1 MRGLRPPAQM
11 PPHFRGPD
19 APMRNAVRAGS
30 VLFVLLAAYT
40 VWPFVDLYRLA
51 RAIES
56 RDVAALSRQVEF
68 GAVQTSVTRQVLR
81 TYLALSGQ
89 EQRVPAFA
97 RDALV
102 STVAASVQP
111 ALAQLVTPERMVD
124 FFAEGWPK
132 TAETG
137 NSGSVDLFS
146 GSFGRAWR
154 LYLNSEY
161 RFRNFD
167 VSVPAEVEPKRRFR
181 LQLYLIQWRW
191 KLYAVELPE
200 EIRVRAAQELIKATI
215 GK

>member
-1 MRGLRPPAQM
+1 M
-11 PPHFRGPD
+11 F
-19 APMRNAVRAGS
+19 
-30 VLFVLLAAYT
+30 FLLAVYT

-124 FFAEGWPK
+124 FFAAGWPQE
-132 TAETG
+132 AAPGG
-137 NSGSVDLFS
+137 NAGVDLFS
-146 GSFGRAWR
+146 GNFGRAWR
-154 LYLNSEY
+154 LYLNSDY
-161 RFRNFD
+161 RLRNFE

-181 LQLYLIQWRW
+181 LQLYFIQWRW
-191 KLYAVELPE
+191 KLYGVELPE
-200 EIRVRAAQELIKATI
+200 DVRVRAAQELIKATT